1 MLFDLQSPRR
11 RRVVKFVY
19 GGLAL
24 LLGAGLIAGTFGSG
38 GGNGSILDTIFGGGG
53 NSTASTAFDDQ
64 IKQAEA
70 KLTVNPQ
77 DPQALLSLV
86 TLHVQKGQQELNVDS
101 STGQQSPTVDST
113 TDFQKAADSW
123 AAYLKTKPNKLSG
136 TAAQQVAQ
144 GYLFL
149 AESSTTAAAADANL
163 KGAADAQKIAAEQT
177 PTLGSLSTLA
187 QYLYFAGDTAAADQ
201 AGKEALAK
209 ASASQK
215 TQLTQSLAQ
224 IKKVAAQIRQQIDTA
239 AKQEKAQ
246 AKAGGTAAGGTAGG
260 NPFQNPLGS
269 SGGLGGSGL
278 GQ

>member
-1 MLFDLQSPRR
+1 VLFDLQSPRR

-38 GGNGSILDTIFGGGG
+38 GGNGNILDQIFGGGG
-53 NSTASTAFDDQ
+53 NSSASTAFDDQ

-70 KLTVNPQ
+70 KLTLNPQ
-77 DPQALLSLV
+77 DPQALISLV

-123 AAYLKTKPNKLSG
+123 AAYLKTKPNKPNS
-136 TAAQQVAQ
+136 AAATQVAQ

-149 AESSTTAAAADANL
+149 AESSTTAAEADANL
-163 KGAADAQKIAAEQT
+163 KGAAGAQQVAADQQ

-201 AGKEALAK
+201 AGKEALAM
-209 ASASQK
+209 ASATQK
-215 TQLTQSLAQ
+215 SQLTASLAQ
-224 IKKVAAQIRQQIDTA
+224 IKKTAAQIRQQIDAA

-246 AKAGGTAAGGTAGG
+246 AKPGASGAAGATGG
-260 NPFQNPLGS
+260 NPFQNPLSS
-269 SGGLGGSGL
+269 SGGLGG
-278 GQ
+278 

>member
-1 MLFDLQSPRR
+1 VLFDLQSPRR

-53 NSTASTAFDDQ
+53 SSSASTAFDSQ
-64 IKQAEA
+64 IKTAEA
-70 KLTVNPQ
+70 KLAVNPQ
-77 DPQALLSLV
+77 DPQALISLV
-86 TLHVQKGQQELNVDS
+86 TLHVQKGQQELNTDS

-123 AAYLKTKPNKLSG
+123 AAYLKTKPNKPSG
-136 TAAQQVAQ
+136 IAAQQVAQ

-149 AESSTTAAAADANL
+149 AESSTSAAEADANL
-163 KGAADAQKIAAEQT
+163 KGAADAQKIAAAQT

-224 IKKVAAQIRQQIDTA
+224 IKKVATQIRQQIDTA

-246 AKAGGTAAGGTAGG
+246 AKAGASGGAGATGGG
-260 NPFQNPLGS
+260 NPFQNPLSS
-269 SGGLGGSGL
+269 SGGLGG
-278 GQ
+278 

>member
-1 MLFDLQSPRR
+1 VLFDLQSPRR

-53 NSTASTAFDDQ
+53 NSAASTAFDDQ
-64 IKQAEA
+64 IKQAEQ
-70 KLTVNPQ
+70 KLAVNAQ
-77 DPQALLSLV
+77 DQQALISLV

-101 STGQQSPTVDST
+101 STGQQSPTVESS

-123 AAYLKTKPNKLSG
+123 ATYLKTNPKKPNPG
-136 TAAQQVAQ
+136 AATQVAQ

-149 AESSTTAAAADANL
+149 AESSTSAAEADANL
-163 KGAADAQKIAAEQT
+163 KGAADAQKIAAAQQ
-177 PTLGSLSTLA
+177 PSLGSLSTLA
-187 QYLYFAGDTAAADQ
+187 QYLYFAGETAAADQ
-201 AGKEALAK
+201 AGAEALAK
-209 ASASQK
+209 ADSTQK
-215 TQLTQSLAQ
+215 AQLTQSLAQ
-224 IKKVAAQIRQQIDTA
+224 IKKTAAQIRQQIDTA

-246 AKAGGTAAGGTAGG
+246 AKAGASGAPGATGS

-269 SGGLGGSGL
+269 GAGLGG
-278 GQ
+278 